1 MNLFST
7 NIHLP
12 TARNTIKTHSKYTM
26 TRKQRSNHQTS
37 PKYNY
42 NAAPKCN
49 SNTAKIYNIIE
60 IQSRESAELQQDN
73 EEEYNFNT
81 AQIT

>member
-1 MNLFST
+1 
-7 NIHLP
+7 
-12 TARNTIKTHSKYTM
+12 M

-81 AQIT
+81 AQITQNMDGCYLPNVFYLRTET